1 MKIDQWTK
9 FLMSVAGDA
18 SAEAIIRSGDTRQ
31 IIGLAKMK
39 GFEFT
44 EMDIDDV
51 RGGDV
56 SGGLT
61 DETLEEIT
69 GAMLVNGG
77 KLMVR

>member
-9 FLMSVAGDA
+9 FLMNVAGDA
-18 SAEAIIRSGDTRQ
+18 SAEAVIRGGDTRQ
-31 IIGLAKMK
+31 IIDLAKAK

-44 EMDIDDV
+44 ELDIEDV

-77 KLMVR
+77 RLMTR